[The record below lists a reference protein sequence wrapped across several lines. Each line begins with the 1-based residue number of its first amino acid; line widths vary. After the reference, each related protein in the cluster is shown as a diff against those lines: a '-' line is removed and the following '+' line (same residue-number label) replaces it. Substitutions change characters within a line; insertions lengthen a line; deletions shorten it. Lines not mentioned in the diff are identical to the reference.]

1 MRLRLPRTL
10 LLLYIYL
17 SANLDLNLSFFTSY
31 EMHIVGYYYYLV
43 RKTKLYADS
52 DK

>member
-17 SANLDLNLSFFTSY
+17 SANLDLNLSFFTSF
-31 EMHIVGYYYYLV
+31 EMHIVGYYYVVKQNYI
-43 RKTKLYADS
+43 RGQ
-52 DK
+52 